1 MVEIRGGVGRPWWA
15 KVASA
20 MWPSTVVVA
29 NVFREHHTQVSLAE
43 DQHTVGE
50 FGSEGA
56 YESFGEAVRS
66 WAAWRNLDHG
76 DAGVGEDG
84 VE

>member
-1 MVEIRGGVGRPWWA
+1 
-15 KVASA
+15 

-29 NVFREHHTQVSLAE
+29 NVFCEHHTQVSLTE
-43 DQHTVGE
+43 DQHAVGE

-66 WAAWRNLDHG
+66 WAAGRNLDHG
-76 DAGVGEDG
+76 DAGIGEDS